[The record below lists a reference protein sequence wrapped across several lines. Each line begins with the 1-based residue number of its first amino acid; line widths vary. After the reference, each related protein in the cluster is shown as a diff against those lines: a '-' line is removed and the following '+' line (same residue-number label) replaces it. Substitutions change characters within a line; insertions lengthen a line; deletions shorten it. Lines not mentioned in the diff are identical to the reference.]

1 MIEIKSELNKINKY
15 INKLENDIRDLKEK
29 LVNL

>member
-1 MIEIKSELNKINKY
+1 MIEIKRELNKINKY